1 MQFVPWLCTTCK
13 KVVFA
18 WVSVMVT
25 FLVDLFEI
33 ETRSQ
38 LNNLCTSGKA
48 ISGLVEVF
56 GIGSLALL
64 HAMSTQK

>member
-1 MQFVPWLCTTCK
+1 
-13 KVVFA
+13 
-18 WVSVMVT
+18 MVT